1 MSTTSSRTQR
11 LFLTRGAIAIAW
23 AVVFAAVADAVT
35 TGVTVGAGI
44 LLVVYPLIDVIASL
58 FDARSQ
64 GGSARKVLLT
74 NAATSTV
81 AAVALGIAAT
91 GSVSDAL
98 TVFGVWAG
106 VSGAAQLVTA
116 LRRRA
121 QFGLQLPMLLAG
133 GFSVVA
139 GVAFIIAA
147 TGADPML
154 SMLSIYAA
162 TGGID
167 FIIEAYLLARRRR
180 MATAAGPVLSAS

>member
-23 AVVFAAVADAVT
+23 AVVFAAVADSVT

-64 GGSARKVLLT
+64 RGSARRVLLT

-98 TVFGVWAG
+98 TVFGLWAG

-133 GFSVVA
+133 GFSVVF
-139 GVAFIIAA
+139 GVVLVAMS
-147 TGADPML
+147 TSADPML
-154 SMLSIYAA
+154 EMVAIYAA
-162 TGGID
+162 TGGLD
-167 FIIEAYLLARRRR
+167 FIIQAALLARRRR
-180 MATAAGPVLSAS
+180 LATVPA